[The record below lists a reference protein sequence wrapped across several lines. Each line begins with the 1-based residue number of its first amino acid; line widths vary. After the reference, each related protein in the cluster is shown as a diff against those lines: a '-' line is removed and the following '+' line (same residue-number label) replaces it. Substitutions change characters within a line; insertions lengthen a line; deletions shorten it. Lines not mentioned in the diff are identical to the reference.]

1 MPDSRD
7 VFRLRREGQ
16 HQQALE
22 LARTL
27 FGETPADAWLI
38 RAYGWCLHDGLKS
51 AQQANN
57 VPEMQRLLAEFERL
71 DIGDGEDDA
80 SLRGARENWRG
91 RVAPEGGG
99 PALAALTQQAKV
111 QSDAGNRQES
121 LRLLREAVRQFPDLP
136 QAATSLAWE
145 IERALKDV
153 VSQDEVDGQAV
164 RSLLQEYGRL
174 PHVEK
179 PSSLHSLV
187 LMRATQAVERFK
199 TFIPFL
205 RWWDPT
211 NFRAEDFQRYTPA
224 GSERSYDSLV
234 ERVIKAV
241 HKAAKSE
248 QNAENIR
255 WAAELV
261 GAHYAKFPEQEWFE
275 YYFGQL
281 LVQTGDLARAREL
294 IVPIARRKQGE
305 FWTWDN
311 LAATYGEEDG
321 DKKLACLCRALLCRT
336 KDESFPVNVH
346 TELGALLVGL
356 QMHAEARFEIGK
368 AAAIREEKNWKPADE
383 MRRIRDWQSAGWY
396 KSAAALESNEALYR
410 KHAPLAEEL
419 LYEGL
424 PLVPGVVVQ
433 HLPPRDDKPAL
444 TFVGYVPAGALVE
457 VGVKTDRFED
467 LNGASQGQPVS
478 LQVEDSG
485 PHPVIVS
492 VKIRDGSPWDIV
504 PARIGVVR
512 HVNDEKGVTAV
523 ALGRDEFCLF
533 HHDRFKDMAEAAV
546 GMAVAVKVRHDEKR
560 DILRPLAWEK
570 TDKRPSTSFCKGFE
584 GSVEVN
590 DGGRFG
596 FVNHEVYVPSELIEQ
611 DGLANADRV
620 RGLAVCELNKRK
632 NEYSWRALTVE
643 KLVS

>member
-7 VFRLRREGQ
+7 IFRLRKEGQ
-16 HQQALE
+16 HNAALD

-27 FGETPADAWLI
+27 YRETPADAWLT
-38 RAYGWCLHDGLKS
+38 RAYGWCLHDGLKT
-51 AQQANN
+51 AQQTHDL
-57 VPEMQRLLAEFERL
+57 PQMQGLLAEFDRL
-71 DIGDGEDDA
+71 AIGESEDDQ
-80 SLRGARENWRG
+80 SLRGARDNWRG

-99 PALAALTQQAKV
+99 PPLAVLSHQAKAL
-111 QSDAGNRQES
+111 SDAGNRRDA
-121 LRLLREAVRQFPDLP
+121 LRLFREAMRRFPELP

-153 VSQDEVDGQAV
+153 VSAEAIDGSEV
-164 RSLLQEYGRL
+164 RSLLQEYARL
-174 PHVEK
+174 PHIEK

-187 LMRATQAVERFK
+187 LMRATQAVERLT

-205 RWWDPT
+205 RWWDPA
-211 NFRAEDFQRYTPA
+211 NFRPEDFQRYTPA

-234 ERVIKAV
+234 ERAIRAL
-241 HKAAKSE
+241 HKAAKTE
-248 QNAENIR
+248 QSAENIR

-261 GAHYAKFPEQEWFE
+261 GEHYAKFPEQGWFE
-275 YYFGQL
+275 YYYGQL

-305 FWTWDN
+305 FWAWDN
-311 LAATYGEEDG
+311 LAATYGAEDG
-321 DKKLACLCRALLCRT
+321 GKKLACLCRALLCRT
-336 KDESFPVNVH
+336 KDESFLVNVH

-368 AAAIREEKNWKPADE
+368 AATIRQEKSWKPADE

-396 KSAAALESNEALYR
+396 KSAAALESNEALYC

-424 PLVPGVVVQ
+424 PLTPGVVVQ

-444 TFVGYVPAGALVE
+444 TFVGYVQAGALVE

-478 LQVEDSG
+478 LQVQDSG

-492 VKIRDGSPWDIV
+492 VKRRDGSPWDIV
-504 PARIGVVR
+504 TARIGVVR
-512 HVNDEKGVTAV
+512 HVNAEKGVTAV

-533 HHDRFKDMAEAAV
+533 HHDRFPEMARADI

-560 DILRPLAWEK
+560 DILRALAWEK
-570 TDKRPSTSFCKGFE
+570 TDKRPAASFCKVFE

-596 FVNHEVYVPSELIEQ
+596 FVSHEVYVPLELIEQ
-611 DGLANADRV
+611 VGLANADRV
-620 RGLAVCELNKRK
+620 RGVAVSELNKKK
-632 NEYSWRALTVE
+632 NEYGWRALTVE
-643 KLVS
+643 KLVP